1 MYIYKYIFKYSVFV
15 LSMNIDSYV
24 ITNLDHWSQ
33 WNLWTRGLSKVPSSI
48 KYHCIYPPPHHH
60 SLCDDLQSQSDERF
74 KECQVNLGL
83 IFYFIFN
90 TLKFIWLD
98 HYQNWKIVFNILVHW
113 KWFLHYRCFNILETS
128 ALPILCLEYIWMAD
142 RHSSYNFLEF
152 ALQ

>member
-33 WNLWTRGLSKVPSSI
+33 WNLWTGGLSKVPSSI
-48 KYHCIYPPPHHH
+48 KYHCIYPLPHHH
-60 SLCDDLQSQSDERF
+60 SLCDDLQSQNNERF
-74 KECQVNLGL
+74 KEYQVTLGL
-83 IFYFIFN
+83 IFYFIFYK
-90 TLKFIWLD
+90 LKFIWLD
-98 HYQNWKIVFNILVHW
+98 HIIKIGKLSLIYL
-113 KWFLHYRCFNILETS
+113 FLHYHCFNLLETS